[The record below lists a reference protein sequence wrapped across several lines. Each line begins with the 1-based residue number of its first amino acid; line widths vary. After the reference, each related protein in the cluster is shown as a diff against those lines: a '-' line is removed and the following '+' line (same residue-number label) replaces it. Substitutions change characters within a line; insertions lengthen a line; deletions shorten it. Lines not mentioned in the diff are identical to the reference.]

1 MADHSEAARGPHGPA
16 STGRESLRQRFTDM
30 AAIPTIRRE
39 GYYIVLLVATAL
51 AGQLFASY
59 DFNLLVLTI
68 PNITKSLHLSSTQVG
83 ALVFFIYGGEF
94 VITMFA
100 GYAMDKLGRKLVWQ
114 FNLVG
119 TAVFTGLTYFVAN
132 YTELVVIRTIAGA
145 FAVAEFAMA
154 AVLVS
159 EQTPARAR
167 GFLYSIVNGG
177 YALGVL
183 LASAVYSLVIG
194 LGWRDVFAFGVI
206 PLLAIVFARRYLR
219 ESERWR
225 GMKEVKE
232 AKAEGDLKEME
243 EKAQEYGIDLEEV
256 DQPTVRQLLS
266 KPGLVRR
273 QLLLLTGV
281 WFFYA
286 SAYVATNVYI
296 TYWLTHYAGWTG
308 GEAATLLLVAGGI
321 GFFFYV
327 FGGALGE
334 IFGRKEVMT
343 GAGVLVAPLNL
354 VFYFVSFH
362 QRHWNIAVF
371 LVWFF
376 IFQATNGVWSGAGQG
391 YWPESFP
398 TRVRGTAVGWLGAMF
413 AGGNLVGA
421 GIWTLMIGSA
431 GPSATWLVVGVGLA
445 CGQYLTF
452 ALKHIDPNQELEDI
466 VV

>member
-1 MADHSEAARGPHGPA
+1 MTA
-16 STGRESLRQRFTDM
+16 L
-30 AAIPTIRRE
+30 PTMRRE
-39 GYYIVLLVATAL
+39 GYYIAVLVVLAL

-68 PNITKSLHLSSTQVG
+68 PNITKTLHMSSTQVG

-94 VITMFA
+94 LVTVFA
-100 GYAMDKLGRKLVWQ
+100 GYAMDRFGRKLIWQ
-114 FNLVG
+114 ANLVG

-132 YTELVVIRTIAGA
+132 YAELVIIRTIAGS

-167 GFLYSIVNGG
+167 GFLYSVVNGG
-177 YALGVL
+177 YAWGVL

-194 LGWRDVFAFGVI
+194 LGWRTVFAFGVI
-206 PLLAIVFARRYLR
+206 PLFVLIFARRNLR
-219 ESERWR
+219 ESKRWEHLR
-225 GMKEVKE
+225 EVKE
-232 AKAEGDLKEME
+232 LKQEGAEEVAE
-243 EKAQEYGIDLEEV
+243 EKAQEYGIEVEEIE
-256 DQPTVRQLLS
+256 QPTVRQLLGER
-266 KPGLVRR
+266 GLIRR

-296 TYWLTHYAGWTG
+296 TYWLTHYAGWSG
-308 GEAATLLLVAGGI
+308 GEAATLLLFAGGI

-327 FGGALGE
+327 IGGALGE
-334 IFGRKEVMT
+334 LFGRREIMIS
-343 GAGVLVAPLNL
+343 AGVLVAPLNL
-354 VFYFVSFH
+354 VFYFVSFGNKH
-362 QRHWNIAVF
+362 FSIAVF
-371 LVWFF
+371 IIWFF

-421 GIWTLMIGSA
+421 GIWTVMIGSA
-431 GPSATWLVVGVGLA
+431 GPTATWLVVGVGLA
-445 CGQYLTF
+445 CGQYLAF
-452 ALKHIDPNQELEDI
+452 GLKHIDPNQELEE
-466 VV
+466 VAM

>member
-1 MADHSEAARGPHGPA
+1 MSTHSQAEKSPLKR
-16 STGRESLRQRFTDM
+16 RFLDM
-30 AAIPTIRRE
+30 SAIPTIRRE
-39 GYYIVLLVATAL
+39 GNYIIVLVVTAL

-68 PNITKSLHLSSTQVG
+68 PNIAKSLHLGSTKVG

-94 VITMFA
+94 LITMFA
-100 GYAMDKLGRKLVWQ
+100 GYAMDRLGRKRVWQ
-114 FNLVG
+114 INLLG
-119 TAVFTGLTYFVAN
+119 TAVFTGLTFFVAN
-132 YTELVVIRTIAGA
+132 YVELVVIRTIAGS

-194 LGWRDVFAFGVI
+194 LGWREVFAFGVLPI
-206 PLLAIVFARRYLR
+206 LVLIWARRHLR
-219 ESERWR
+219 ESKRWLR
-225 GMKEVKE
+225 MKEVKE
-232 AKAEGDLKEME
+232 AKEEGDEELME
-243 EKAQEYGIDLEEV
+243 EKAEEYDIDLEEV
-256 DQPTVRQLLS
+256 DQPTVKQLLS
-266 KPGLVRR
+266 TPGLVRR
-273 QLLLLTGV
+273 QLVLLTGV

-296 TYWLTHYAGWTG
+296 TFWLTTYAGWSG

-327 FGGALGE
+327 IGGALGE
-334 IFGRKEVMT
+334 LFGRKEVMT
-343 GAGVLVAPLNL
+343 CAGVLVGPLNL
-354 VFYFVSFH
+354 LFYFVSFH
-362 QRHWNIAVF
+362 DKHFSIAVF
-371 LVWFF
+371 IVWFF

-413 AGGNLVGA
+413 AFGQLVGS
-421 GIWTLMIGSA
+421 GIWTIMIGSA
-431 GPSATWLVVGVGLA
+431 GPTATWMVVAVGLA
-445 CGQYLTF
+445 FGQYLTL
-452 ALKHIDPNQELEDI
+452 ALKHIDPNQELEE
-466 VV
+466 VVT

>member
-1 MADHSEAARGPHGPA
+1 MATRPQADKQPLKERLLEMS
-16 STGRESLRQRFTDM
+16 
-30 AAIPTIRRE
+30 AIPTMRRE
-39 GYYIVLLVATAL
+39 GYYIVVLVVTAL

-68 PNITKSLHLSSTQVG
+68 PNITKSLGLSSTQVG

-94 VITMFA
+94 LITMFA
-100 GYAMDKLGRKLVWQ
+100 GYAMDRLGRKLVWQ
-114 FNLVG
+114 FNLAG
-119 TAVFTGLTYFVAN
+119 TAIFTGLTYFVAN
-132 YTELVVIRTIAGA
+132 YTELVIIRTIAGS

-167 GFLYSIVNGG
+167 GFLYSVVNGG

-194 LGWRDVFAFGVI
+194 LGWREVFAFGVI
-206 PLLAIVFARRYLR
+206 PIVVLIFARRWLR
-219 ESERWR
+219 ESKRWEH
-225 GMKEVKE
+225 MKEVKE
-232 AKAEGDLKEME
+232 AKQEGDEQTVR
-243 EKAQEYGIDLEEV
+243 EKADRYDIDLEEV
-256 DQPTVRQLLS
+256 DQPTVKQLLS
-266 KPGLVRR
+266 TAGLVRR

-296 TYWLTHYAGWTG
+296 TYWLTHYAGWSG

-327 FGGALGE
+327 IGGALGE
-334 IFGRKEVMT
+334 LYGRKEIMT
-343 GAGVLVAPLNL
+343 AAGVTVAPLNL
-354 VFYFVSFH
+354 IFYFVSFH
-362 QRHWNIAVF
+362 NKHFSIVVF
-371 LVWFF
+371 IVWFF

-413 AGGNLVGA
+413 AAGNLVGA
-421 GIWTLMIGSA
+421 GIWTIMIGSA
-431 GPSATWLVVGVGLA
+431 GPTATWLVVGVGLA
-445 CGQYLTF
+445 IGQYLTF
-452 ALKHIDPNQELEDI
+452 ALKHIDPNQELEE
-466 VV
+466 VVT